1 MVLDVVAA
9 VAPAAG
15 PSIAYYLDSLLFP
28 LLQTLASTSPLLR
41 SQARRALV
49 VLAQTTQAESVAAM
63 LQANVDYIVEGCSRQ
78 IRSVA
83 LHPHVFE
90 VLTGAVRLV
99 GRDILPY
106 MDDVV
111 EDTLDACEA
120 APDGDSAT
128 SALQFLEAVTRTIAG
143 DGSTRQIE
151 ARCASLGMLDSDPIG
166 SAIAEM
172 ADTDEKEAL
181 AELAMLDDKDGNG
194 SPELQHALTDSDTHD
209 GGDGAAAAGDP
220 LAIKIALAVQGFLSS
235 ESGAQQLVALK
246 TVSNVLS
253 ALHTSRD
260 LLPLINEV
268 WPLLVHRL
276 AKDHDA
282 FYVVLAACDVVET
295 VCALG
300 STWMRQRV
308 RDDLWVH
315 FSRIL
320 SDAVGSQRGSE
331 VEAARRVLGAMA
343 TVASCVPLDD
353 GTTWGLVVS
362 AVPFFDHPVLEP
374 PLVDLLQ
381 AMMPLY
387 ADKIWLVLAK
397 LGSANVAPA
406 DVPAFELPA
415 LARPPAGICQ
425 RLGL

>member
-1 MVLDVVAA
+1 DCSVAYVLDRYRAAELVHALDVFVALITEAIAPAELCAQLLGRLFGAASPSALWLLTRVAQRTKDLGRTYQSAFHLCVDSLGPAQPTGGDSDDGSSDGRYAVDVSECTLGVSMVLDVVAA

-15 PSIAYYLDSLLFP
+15 PSIAYYLDTQLFP
-28 LLQTLASTSPLLR
+28 LLQTLASTPPLLR

-49 VLAQTTQAESVAAM
+49 VLAQTTPAESVAVM
-63 LQANVDYIVEGCSRQ
+63 LQANVDYTFEGCSRQ

-120 APDGDSAT
+120 APYGDSAT

-172 ADTDEKEAL
+172 ADMDEKEVL
-181 AELAMLDDKDGNG
+181 AEIVMLDDEDGNG
-194 SPELQHALTDSDTHD
+194 SPETQHALTDSDTQE

-220 LAIKIALAVQGFLSS
+220 LAIKIALSVQGFLSS
-235 ESGAQQLVALK
+235 NSVTQQFVALK
-246 TVSNVLS
+246 TVSN
-253 ALHTSRD
+253 ALGALKTTCDR
-260 LLPLINEV
+260 LPLINEV
-268 WPLLVHRL
+268 WPLLVRRL

-282 FYVVLAACDVVET
+282 LDVVIATCDVVET

-300 STWMRQRV
+300 ST
-308 RDDLWVH
+308 
-315 FSRIL
+315 
-320 SDAVGSQRGSE
+320 
-331 VEAARRVLGAMA
+331 
-343 TVASCVPLDD
+343 
-353 GTTWGLVVS
+353 
-362 AVPFFDHPVLEP
+362 
-374 PLVDLLQ
+374 
-381 AMMPLY
+381 
-387 ADKIWLVLAK
+387 
-397 LGSANVAPA
+397 
-406 DVPAFELPA
+406 
-415 LARPPAGICQ
+415 
-425 RLGL
+425 